1 VTKPVEPVQRL
12 ALRPKEAAQA
22 LGLSE
27 RKLRELVP
35 ELPHVRRGGVL
46 MFPVEALR
54 RWLEEEAQKGTPS
67 VEAVVDEVLDAVR
80 KD

>member
-1 VTKPVEPVQRL
+1 MVKRPPVERL

-46 MFPVEALR
+46 LFPVEALR
-54 RWLEEEAQKGTPS
+54 RWLEEEAGKGTPS